1 MNQLPE
7 LLNRCTLA
15 VTTDSLPGIKTKQKP
30 DALNLAAYLHAHGL
44 EPGLPLEPIHLRPA
58 IAFPPPR

>member
-1 MNQLPE
+1 
-7 LLNRCTLA
+7 
-15 VTTDSLPGIKTKQKP
+15 
-30 DALNLAAYLHAHGL
+30 LAAHLHAHGL